1 MVQRTPQ
8 RQSVHDQKVEE
19 IARGYINRGWATKAD
34 LAGHSK
40 PDTIYGYIPDVQAV
54 LSNKWEEIVEVETP
68 ESLDT
73 DKDQH
78 RAFKRYANERQ
89 NTEFKIEVTD

>member
-34 LAGHSK
+34 LAGHSQ
-40 PDTIYGYIPDVQAV
+40 PDTIYGHIPDVQAV
-54 LSNKWEEIVEVETP
+54 LSNKWEEVIEVETQD
-68 ESLDT
+68 SLQADRE
-73 DKDQH
+73 QQA
-78 RAFKRYANERQ
+78 AFQRYA
-89 NTEFKIEVTD
+89 TGKAFTDFKLVMAD